1 MVAIATKFEVDSGDK
16 VATIRFATTVELTA
30 IAKVP
35 KKCKDNS
42 PNVVKNEDF
51 GKSRLEKYNKYRKS
65 RLEKS
70 PRGTNCPYEEI
81 FPKLGKNCSEHTWL
95 VPLRQQNAQACTFLR
110 LKTCTSRKIFV
121 PLQSQR
127 ILELWQEANV
137 FINH

>member
-1 MVAIATKFEVDSGDK
+1 MLSFVTA
-16 VATIRFATTVELTA
+16 VELMA
-30 IAKVP
+30 IAKSCVERE
-35 KKCKDNS
+35 KS
-42 PNVVKNEDF
+42 F
-51 GKSRLEKYNKYRKS
+51 GKIAQ
-65 RLEKS
+65 
-70 PRGTNCPYEEI
+70 GTNCPYEEI
-81 FPKLGKNCSEHTWL
+81 FPKLRKNCSEHTWL